1 MPLSTLQGLL
11 LSLLLLAKVAIAGRY
26 SFIIKEVRVEEVRD
40 VNEDDLLL
48 AIASTTGNN
57 TIKSSWLVGEVHA
70 GDIVKPNDT
79 VEFTQE
85 IDVPATASNLS
96 VAIGGLNTD
105 DADEQL
111 AFSMHPANVRYVTT
125 NASPGFVEGIVAIA
139 GAIPGPQALPAKLLS
154 IVLGATGNFL
164 NCTGPVIIGNAVY
177 TSDQLNDL
185 EQNQEVC
192 ETKSFGYEVPFACSP
207 TLENSSYTVDY
218 CLERLDAKSAAA
230 TSSPGLVLLFTSFAV
245 AIIYSGL

>member
-1 MPLSTLQGLL
+1 MPLSTFQGLL
-11 LSLLLLAKVAIAGRY
+11 LSLLLLANVAIAGRY

-40 VNEDDLLL
+40 VSEDDLLL

-57 TIKSSWLVGEVHA
+57 TIKNSWLVGKVHA
-70 GDIVKPNDT
+70 GGVVKPNDT
-79 VEFTQE
+79 VKFTQE

-105 DADEQL
+105 DANEQL
-111 AFSMHPANVRYVTT
+111 AFS
-125 NASPGFVEGIVAIA
+125 FVEGIVAIA

-154 IVLGATGNFL
+154 IVFGAIGDFS

-177 TSDQLNDL
+177 TLDQLNDL

-192 ETKSFGYEVPFACSP
+192 ETKSFGYEVPLLCSP
-207 TLENSSYTVDY
+207 TFKNSSYTVDY

-230 TSSPGLVLLFTSFAV
+230 NSSPGLVPLFTSLAV

>member
-11 LSLLLLAKVAIAGRY
+11 LSLLLLANVAIAGRY

-57 TIKSSWLVGEVHA
+57 T
-70 GDIVKPNDT
+70 DIVKPNDT

>member
-1 MPLSTLQGLL
+1 MG
-11 LSLLLLAKVAIAGRY
+11 K
-26 SFIIKEVRVEEVRD
+26 
-40 VNEDDLLL
+40 
-48 AIASTTGNN
+48 
-57 TIKSSWLVGEVHA
+57 VHA
-70 GDIVKPNDT
+70 GGIVKPNDT
-79 VEFTQE
+79 VKFTQE

-96 VAIGGLNTD
+96 VAIGGLNMV

-154 IVLGATGNFL
+154 IVFGATGNFL

-207 TLENSSYTVDY
+207 TFENSSYTVDY

-230 TSSPGLVLLFTSFAV
+230 NSSPGLVPLFTSFAV